1 MKKFSMMMAMLLIVS
16 FCFATWLSVEESV
29 VTLPPGESVT
39 VNLTAN
45 GANLAPG
52 NYELPLTVIT
62 NDPELEI
69 VEIPATATIFTKPK
83 IASVVDVPNDQGGW
97 VFVEFYRCFYDDT
110 PLNDDRSAEVYTIE
124 MNNGDG
130 WIAVGTLSAY
140 AENSYSALIPTTT
153 DATETNEAL
162 FDFRIIAAMDEGNW
176 VSDVVQGFSV
186 DNIVPAPPVNLL
198 SNAMHESVEIKW
210 DIPVEDDYQYS
221 KIYQNDVLVGTTAEL
236 SFVDNNVLAN
246 SEYIYTVKHVDANG
260 NVGESTVLT
269 TRTLAWSIQ
278 LSIEDNNFVLGTANE
293 ASVLFDDGFDIPL
306 PPSPPTDF
314 VEIYAHHPEWNFVLG
329 DKFMQ
334 DVQGIVELADDMQ
347 VWEIHLLSDNDG
359 DVAVNFDFSAEVPA
373 LPAFIYDES
382 LSYKVALTDAMTH
395 TFTLVAN
402 TEAVFYLAI
411 GDNTAPV
418 NAVTYPNGLEFLQ
431 SGEEATVTFDAV
443 DGYLFENSVSISYDG
458 ETYEEI
464 GVTADNS
471 ITFTPENTL
480 SNSCYLKVVSTDF
493 AGNFVEDISDYEF
506 TVVSG
511 ELAVDVATGWS
522 LFSSPILFENTITE
536 QIADDYANTFYAFGW
551 NGGGYDFADNAAVG
565 NGIWL
570 GFTEDVSFTLSGVP
584 YLAAQT
590 ATYNAGWNLVSN
602 PLVRDI
608 AKENLLVTHNEIDY
622 SFADAV
628 ENGLIIAPLYSYANG
643 VFTDNDVVQ
652 HFDAYWLGVLTD
664 EVAITYAPHQAES
677 TRSRVERELAWTIGC
692 DATMA
697 ESYASLTV
705 GVADDGTAGFDV
717 GYDHPSPPNPP
728 ANFVKIYTSH
738 LDWENPLGDNF
749 SQDIYPEIDLT
760 DDMQVWE
767 VHLLADNNGDATVT
781 FAFSELLPA
790 VPVFIYQE
798 EEVVR
803 SVGQKETTRDLVFKE
818 QIEHNESYVF
828 SLVANE
834 EQTFYLA
841 VGDITPPELAV
852 TYPNGL
858 EFLQSGE
865 EATFTFDVTDG
876 YSVDENVVSISY
888 DGVEYSE
895 VGVATENSITFT
907 PENALSNS
915 CYLKVISTDFAENF
929 SEDVSDYEFTVV
941 GNELANNLNVG
952 WHLWSSA
959 LAFENTLAEQIADD
973 YEGAFYPYAWT
984 DGGYLV
990 PENITTG
997 QSIWLGFMEDAEFD
1011 IVGVPYLAE
1020 QEIAMELG
1028 WNLIANPL
1036 VREVDKSMLIVVVD
1050 EVEYTF
1056 ADAVTNGFIENSV
1069 YGFNVDEYINV
1080 DALSYAN
1087 GYWFGSFVDG
1097 VTVRFA
1103 PHQTVVARETVERE
1117 YLWQVEIN
1125 NLNIAGME
1133 NTNPAWDVNDAPLPP
1148 ATPLGFVADMYITH
1162 PEWNNPLGNNFNSD
1176 IRPVADLTDAQ
1187 TYELVITTPQT
1198 LTWTL
1203 TDIDAEIEV
1212 ILTIDDVDYDL
1223 KVIDELVVESC
1234 NATLVIG
1241 DVLDANENEI
1251 AVVTRLN
1258 GNYPNPFNPTTTISF
1273 SLTADNAK
1281 NAEIEI
1287 FNIKGQ
1293 KVETHQI
1300 TNSPNQQI
1308 VWNADNHASGVYFYK
1323 LIVDGKPVDTRKMI
1337 LLKQ

>member
-418 NAVTYPNGLEFLQ
+418 N
-431 SGEEATVTFDAV
+431 
-443 DGYLFENSVSISYDG
+443 
-458 ETYEEI
+458 
-464 GVTADNS
+464 
-471 ITFTPENTL
+471 
-480 SNSCYLKVVSTDF
+480 
-493 AGNFVEDISDYEF
+493 
-506 TVVSG
+506 
-511 ELAVDVATGWS
+511 
-522 LFSSPILFENTITE
+522 
-536 QIADDYANTFYAFGW
+536 
-551 NGGGYDFADNAAVG
+551 
-565 NGIWL
+565 
-570 GFTEDVSFTLSGVP
+570 
-584 YLAAQT
+584 
-590 ATYNAGWNLVSN
+590 
-602 PLVRDI
+602 
-608 AKENLLVTHNEIDY
+608 
-622 SFADAV
+622 
-628 ENGLIIAPLYSYANG
+628 
-643 VFTDNDVVQ
+643 
-652 HFDAYWLGVLTD
+652 
-664 EVAITYAPHQAES
+664 
-677 TRSRVERELAWTIGC
+677 
-692 DATMA
+692 
-697 ESYASLTV
+697 
-705 GVADDGTAGFDV
+705 
-717 GYDHPSPPNPP
+717 
-728 ANFVKIYTSH
+728 
-738 LDWENPLGDNF
+738 
-749 SQDIYPEIDLT
+749 
-760 DDMQVWE
+760 
-767 VHLLADNNGDATVT
+767 
-781 FAFSELLPA
+781 
-790 VPVFIYQE
+790 
-798 EEVVR
+798 
-803 SVGQKETTRDLVFKE
+803 
-818 QIEHNESYVF
+818 
-828 SLVANE
+828 
-834 EQTFYLA
+834 
-841 VGDITPPELAV
+841 AV

-1337 LLKQ
+1337 LLK